1 MVSLVGVT
9 EAVCGFRKNHHISPM
24 IKIITKA
31 ALAKR
36 ITKPFFFV
44 LEPEIAGK
52 GGSVG
57 APNGSVLGGVVGLGK
72 LADGKFIGA
81 LPVIGD
87 GDVDGRGGIGGRPG
101 RGGNGGKGG
110 IDGGGLIG
118 RGGIGGKFC
127 CVSGSIF

>member
-9 EAVCGFRKNHHISPM
+9 GVVCGFRKNHHISPM
-24 IKIITKA
+24 IKIITKV

-36 ITKPFFFV
+36 ITRPFFFV
-44 LEPEIAGK
+44 PEPEIAGK

-57 APNGSVLGGVVGLGK
+57 GGGVDGK
-72 LADGKFIGA
+72 LADGKFIGT

-87 GDVDGRGGIGGRPG
+87 GDVAGRGGIGGRPG

-110 IDGGGLIG
+110 KDGGGLIG
-118 RGGIGGKFC
+118 RGGMGGKFC
-127 CVSGSIF
+127 CVRGSIF